1 MHLAISNIDL
11 AIIAVYLLAVV
22 LFGAW
27 VGRRQ
32 RDVSDY
38 LLGDRQLPWW
48 LLLLSIVA
56 TETSSVTFLSVP
68 GTAYQGDLTFFQLA
82 IGFVVGRY
90 AVVALLLPQYFEG
103 RLLTAY
109 QALDRRFG
117 VATKRLASL
126 LFLVTRSLAD
136 GLRLYLTAIVLRLV
150 MFGSSQEAV
159 QSAEPG
165 FDQELAWAV
174 VFTGTATIVYTCF
187 GGIKAVVWTDFI
199 QFFIY
204 IAGAIA
210 SGIVIAIYISGSSS
224 DWSDVALDAA
234 NLRTFDLSFD
244 FTQPYTLWAGILG
257 GAFITLGSHGADQL
271 MVQRYLSARSMS
283 DAARALKW
291 SGWIVLLQFAGFLLL
306 GLGLTVFYQGREFAR
321 ADEVFATFI
330 VEELPVGVVGLTLA
344 AVLAAA
350 MSTLSGSLNS
360 LAGTAM
366 NDFYVPL
373 VAPDASPQHQLR
385 VTRMLT
391 VVFGVIQVAV
401 AIAGQYLQRTVVE
414 AVLSIAA
421 LTTGT
426 VLGIFLLAAL
436 TRRVGQRAAVVGMAV
451 GLATVVGLAAM
462 PYLGFATRIAWTWYS
477 LIGAVVT
484 FVTAWVA
491 QYLFAFTKSKEHR

>member
-1 MHLAISNIDL
+1 MQLAISNIDV
-11 AIIAVYLLAVV
+11 AIIAAYLLAVV

-32 RDVSDY
+32 RGVNDY

-48 LLLLSIVA
+48 LLLISIVA

-68 GTAYQGDLTFFQLA
+68 GTAYRGDLTFLQLA

-150 MFGSSQEAV
+150 LFGSDPESPP
-159 QSAEPG
+159 SAELA

-174 VFTGTATIVYTCF
+174 VFTGTATILYTSL

-204 IAGAIA
+204 LAGATA
-210 SGIVIAIYISGSSS
+210 SGIVIAVSIGLGAPGS
-224 DWSDVALDAA
+224 DWSDVAVDPAK
-234 NLRTFDLSFD
+234 LRVFDLSLSV
-244 FTQPYTLWAGILG
+244 TQPYTLWAGILG
-257 GAFITLGSHGADQL
+257 GAFIALASHGADQL
-271 MVQRYLSARSMS
+271 MVQRYLSARSLPE
-283 DAARALKW
+283 AARALKW
-291 SGWIVLLQFAGFLLL
+291 SGWVVLAQFSGFLLL
-306 GLGLTVFYQGREFAR
+306 GLGLAVFYQGREFAR

-330 VEELPVGVVGLTLA
+330 VEELPIGVVGLTLA

-360 LAGTAM
+360 LAGAAM

-373 VAPDASPQHQLR
+373 VAPNASPQHQLR
-385 VTRMLT
+385 VTRSLT
-391 VVFGVIQVAV
+391 VVFGVIQIAV
-401 AIAGQYLQRTVVE
+401 AIAGQYLQSTVVE

-426 VLGIFLLAAL
+426 VLGIFLLGAL
-436 TRRVGQRAAVVGMAV
+436 TRRVGQRAALVGMAV
-451 GLATVVGLAAM
+451 GLAGML
-462 PYLGFATRIAWTWYS
+462 YLRFATPIAWTWYS
-477 LIGAVVT
+477 FVGAVVT
-484 FVTAWVA
+484 WIAAWVA
-491 QYLFAFTKSKEHR
+491 QALLPRNSKEHR

>member
-1 MHLAISNIDL
+1 MNLAISNIDV
-11 AIIAVYLLAVV
+11 AIVAVYLLAVV

-32 RDVSDY
+32 RGVNDY

-68 GTAYQGDLTFFQLA
+68 GTAYRGDLTFLQLA
-82 IGFVVGRY
+82 MGFVVGRY
-90 AVVALLLPQYFEG
+90 AVVTLLLPQYFQS
-103 RLLTAY
+103 RLMTAY

-150 MFGSSQEAV
+150 LFGSSHEPVHLTEA
-159 QSAEPG
+159 A
-165 FDQELAWAV
+165 FDQELAQAV
-174 VFTGTATIVYTCF
+174 VFTGTATIIYTCF

-210 SGIVIAIYISGSSS
+210 SGIVIVLYITGNASNVSEVAIGP
-224 DWSDVALDAA
+224 DK
-234 NLRTFDLSFD
+234 LRVLDLSFD
-244 FTQPYTLWAGILG
+244 ITQPYTLWAGILG
-257 GAFITLGSHGADQL
+257 GAFITLASHGADQL
-271 MVQRYLSARSMS
+271 MVQRYLSARNMS
-283 DAARALKW
+283 EAARALKW
-291 SGWIVLLQFAGFLLL
+291 SGWIVLAQFAGFLLL
-306 GLGLTVFYQGREFAR
+306 GLGLSVFYQGREFAR

-330 VEELPVGVVGLTLA
+330 VQELPRGVVGLTLA

-373 VAPDASPQHQLR
+373 VAPGASPQRQLC
-385 VTRMLT
+385 VTRILT
-391 VVFGVIQVAV
+391 VVFGVIQMAV
-401 AIAGQYLQRTVVE
+401 AIGGQYIENTVVE
-414 AVLSIAA
+414 SVLSIAA

-426 VLGIFLLAAL
+426 VLGVFLLAAL
-436 TRRVGQRAAVVGMAV
+436 TARVGQRAALIGMAV
-451 GLATVVGLAAM
+451 GLGGM
-462 PYLGFATRIAWTWYS
+462 IYLRFATPIAWTWYS
-477 LIGAVVT
+477 LVGVALTWIS
-484 FVTAWVA
+484 AWFA
-491 QYLFAFTKSKEHR
+491 QSFFFRDREP

>member
-1 MHLAISNIDL
+1 MQLAISNIDV
-11 AIIAVYLLAVV
+11 AIIAVYLLGVV

-32 RDVSDY
+32 RSVNDY

-56 TETSSVTFLSVP
+56 TETSSVSFLSVP
-68 GTAYQGDLTFFQLA
+68 ATAYEGNLTFLQLA

-136 GLRLYLTAIVLRLV
+136 GLRLFLTAIVLRLV
-150 MFGSSQEAV
+150 LFGSSPAA
-159 QSAEPG
+159 AEGAQPT
-165 FDQELAWAV
+165 FDAELAWAV
-174 VFTGTATIVYTCF
+174 VITGTATIIYTCF

-204 IAGAIA
+204 LSGAIA
-210 SGIVIAIYISGSSS
+210 SGIVIALYIAGSPSG
-224 DWSDVALDAA
+224 WSEIALDPAK
-234 NLRTFDLSFD
+234 LRVFDLSFD

-257 GAFITLGSHGADQL
+257 GAFITLASHGADQL
-271 MVQRYLSARSMS
+271 MVQRYLSARSMPE
-283 DAARALKW
+283 AARALKW

-306 GLGLTVFYQGREFAR
+306 GLGLAVFYQEREFAR

-330 VEELPVGVVGLTLA
+330 VEELPAGVVGLTLA

-373 VAPDASPQHQLR
+373 VAPDASPHHLLR
-385 VTRMLT
+385 VTRVLT
-391 VVFGVIQVAV
+391 VVFGAIQMTV
-401 AIAGQYLQRTVVE
+401 AIAGQYLQGTVVQ

-426 VLGIFLLAAL
+426 VLGVFLLAAL
-436 TRRVGQRAAVVGMAV
+436 TRSVGQRAALVGMAV
-451 GLATVVGLAAM
+451 GLGGML
-462 PYLGFATRIAWTWYS
+462 YLRFATPIAWTWYS
-477 LIGAVVT
+477 LIGAALT
-484 FVTAWVA
+484 WVTAWA
-491 QYLFAFTKSKEHR
+491 AHSFLFHTEGHKS

>member
-1 MHLAISNIDL
+1 MQLAISSIDV
-11 AIIAVYLLAVV
+11 AIVAVYLLAVV

-32 RDVSDY
+32 RGVNDY

-68 GTAYQGDLTFFQLA
+68 GTAYRGDLTFLQLA

-90 AVVALLLPQYFEG
+90 AVVALLLPQYFKG

-117 VATKRLASL
+117 VTTKRLASL

-150 MFGSSQEAV
+150 LFGSSPAAA
-159 QSAEPG
+159 QSSESA

-174 VFTGTATIVYTCF
+174 VFTGTATILYTCF

-204 IAGAIA
+204 VAGAIA
-210 SGIVIAIYISGSSS
+210 SGIVIAIYIGGSGSG
-224 DWSDVALDAA
+224 WSDVAIDAA
-234 NLRTFDLSFD
+234 KLRVFDLSFD
-244 FTQPYTLWAGILG
+244 VTRPYTLWAGILG
-257 GAFITLGSHGADQL
+257 GAFITLASHGADQL
-271 MVQRYLSARSMS
+271 MVQRYLSARSMPE
-283 DAARALKW
+283 AARALVW
-291 SGWIVLLQFAGFLLL
+291 SGWIVLAQFAGFLLL
-306 GLGLTVFYQGREFAR
+306 GLGLAVFYQGREFAR

-373 VAPDASPQHQLR
+373 VAPEASPKHLLR
-385 VTRMLT
+385 VTRVLT
-391 VVFGVIQVAV
+391 VVFGMIQMAV
-401 AIAGQYLQRTVVE
+401 AIAGQYLRSTVVE

-426 VLGIFLLAAL
+426 VLGIFLLGAL
-436 TRRVGQRAAVVGMAV
+436 TRHVGQRAALIGMAV
-451 GLATVVGLAAM
+451 GLAGM
-462 PYLGFATRIAWTWYS
+462 IYLRFATPIAWTWYS
-477 LIGAVVT
+477 LIGALLT
-484 FVTAWVA
+484 WVA
-491 QYLFAFTKSKEHR
+491 AWIAHSFFFRAEEHKS